1 MRAPALMR
9 LLFAPPL
16 LPLLAAASF
25 VPGFWSAGNLRTL
38 FNAAAIDGFVVV
50 GMTVV
55 MIAGGFDLAVGAL
68 MALAGVAA
76 IWLLPFGLPAAII
89 GGAGAGVLGGLLSG
103 TLVTRLRINPFI
115 ATLAVMMIVRGA
127 VLGLTDTR
135 PLVSVDD
142 GFLRLGAAQPM
153 PSIPLIALVVVLVAT
168 HLALAHRPWG
178 RHIYAVG
185 ASERSAVMAGLK
197 VNRLK
202 LSAYM
207 LSGGLAGLAGL
218 FLAAQLGTGSPII
231 GEQAP
236 LTAAVAALLG
246 GASLRGGDGS
256 VPGALAG
263 LLFVAVLVNVMNL
276 IGISSYTQRI
286 VIGGLL
292 LLLVMSERLV
302 LRLRRRAS

>member
-1 MRAPALMR
+1 MLPPALMR

-16 LPLLAAASF
+16 LPLLVAASF

-38 FNAAAIDGFVVV
+38 LNAASIDGFVVV

-68 MALAGVAA
+68 MALAGVVA
-76 IWLLPFGLPAAII
+76 IWLLPYGLPVAMA
-89 GGAGAGVLGGLLSG
+89 GGVGAGMAGGLLSG
-103 TLVTRLRINPFI
+103 ALVTKLKINPFI
-115 ATLAVMMIVRGA
+115 ATLAVMMIVRGG

-135 PLVSVDD
+135 PLVSMDE
-142 GFLRLGAAQPM
+142 GFLRLGASQPM
-153 PSIPLIALVVVLVAT
+153 PSIPLVALILVLVLT
-168 HLALAHRPWG
+168 HLALANRPWG
-178 RHIYAVG
+178 RHIYAIG
-185 ASERSAVMAGLK
+185 ASERSATMAGLK
-197 VNRLK
+197 VTRLK
-202 LSAYM
+202 LSAYV

-218 FLAAQLGTGSPII
+218 MLAAQLGTGSPII

-246 GASLRGGDGS
+246 GASLRGGEGS

-263 LLFVAVLVNVMNL
+263 LLFVAVLVNVMSL
-276 IGISSYTQRI
+276 LGISSYTQRI

-292 LLLVMSERLV
+292 LLLVVSERLV
-302 LRLRRRAS
+302 LRQRRRLS